1 MKDLVVMSVD
11 WVEGYAEL
19 CGGRLIGKKSRSGPG
34 STFLYLFRR
43 ALCSFGI
50 DSRGMARLR
59 IGMAFRIIDSR
70 GNRVH
75 HGQLSACGKP
85 KEE

>member
-34 STFLYLFRR
+34 STVYICFGGLF
-43 ALCSFGI
+43 APSGLT
-50 DSRGMARLR
+50 AEEWH
-59 IGMAFRIIDSR
+59 AWE
-70 GNRVH
+70 
-75 HGQLSACGKP
+75 SAWPSG
-85 KEE
+85 

>member
-34 STFLYLFRR
+34 STVYICFGGLF
-43 ALCSFGI
+43 APSGLT
-50 DSRGMARLR
+50 A
-59 IGMAFRIIDSR
+59 
-70 GNRVH
+70 
-75 HGQLSACGKP
+75 
-85 KEE
+85 EEWHA